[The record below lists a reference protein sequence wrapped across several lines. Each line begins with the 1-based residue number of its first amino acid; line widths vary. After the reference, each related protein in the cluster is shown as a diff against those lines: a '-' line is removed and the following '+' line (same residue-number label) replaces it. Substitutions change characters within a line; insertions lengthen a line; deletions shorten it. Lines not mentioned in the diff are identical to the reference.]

1 MDVVEKRVHVL
12 ITHMKDYFLEK
23 RESRILTE
31 TEREREKKKK
41 KKKKKR
47 EGIHKYTDTQTAVI

>member
-31 TEREREKKKK
+31 RDRQREKRE
-41 KKKKKR
+41 KKR
-47 EGIHKYTDTQTAVI
+47 EGIHEYTDTQTAVI

>member
-31 TEREREKKKK
+31 TERERERERKKE
-41 KKKKKR
+41 KKR
-47 EGIHKYTDTQTAVI
+47 KEKVYISTQTHKPQ